1 MSEVINDMPAPLPPG
16 KRRLL
21 LGAALAVAAGVV
33 LGGFFLVR
41 LVLRATGY
49 WPGPTVTA
57 TQTAILAP
65 GPAISVDPPIAWV
78 GAPLTVKGT
87 GWAPGDVVTIRLVP
101 PPGSGGSAADLLTA
115 PVSEDGMFT
124 VALSI
129 PVIRPWSEYATVR
142 VQAAGPATRAT
153 VDAVVYLTAATA
165 VPTAT
170 TVGTATPTPT
180 AVSTASPTPTATPVV
195 PTSSPTPSTPAATL
209 TPAITGWRAEYFNSP
224 GLTGNPAVVRNDPML
239 SFDWGNNPPAS
250 GILADG
256 FSVRWT
262 RTVSLAAGT
271 YRFYST
277 ADDGVRV
284 WVDGELIIDEWHAAQ
299 AVTYS
304 AERTLNAGDHKI
316 VVTYYELWGN
326 ARVQFW
332 WERQGDFPQWRGE
345 YFGNTQLSGSPSL
358 TRNDATITF
367 VWGQSAPASGIPADK
382 FSVRWTRTLAFDAGT
397 YRFRVLVDDGA
408 RVFVDGTRIIDAWAN
423 GSAREV
429 SADVAL
435 AAGYHTVV
443 VEYFDASGDAV
454 IQLSW
459 ERLNAYPDWKG
470 EYWSNRSLQGL
481 PVLVRNDVTLDFD
494 WATGSPA
501 TQIPVDGFSVR
512 WTRAA
517 QFAVGTYRFHVIV
530 DDGARLWVNDR
541 LVIDEWRDGAVREL
555 SVDVPLAAG
564 AHALRLEAYENV
576 GQARVRLHWEPVV
589 PSYTHWKGEYW
600 ANVGLSGAPA
610 LVRNDVK
617 IDFNWRNGAPDVG
630 LPADNFS
637 ARWSRTATLE
647 AGVYEFTVSA
657 DDGIRV
663 TVDGQKLIDE
673 WHAGAADRVYKA
685 QRALLAG
692 PHLLVVE
699 YYEAAGDASAR
710 VDYVRIGGL
719 PTPTA
724 TNTPTP
730 TRTSEP
736 PTATQTPTPT
746 ATATAT
752 ATPTPTAVG
761 TAAPTDTPTAT
772 ATATA
777 TATPTATAEPAPELV
792 RINEILSAPKRVDWN
807 HDGVRN
813 EGDAWIELHNPTEEP
828 VDLSL
833 WVLDVDADADVGG
846 RSQVAYRV
854 PNETVIEPDGYLLL
868 FSSETGLDLTKGALR
883 LVRDTIIFDEV
894 ALQRQRPD
902 SSLSRTSD
910 GEWEARSLPTP
921 GAENIVLALRLLR
934 GR

>member
-1 MSEVINDMPAPLPPG
+1 MSEVISDMPSPMPPG

-49 WPGPTVTA
+49 WPGPTVTV
-57 TQTAILAP
+57 TQTAVP
-65 GPAISVDPPIAWV
+65 VGGPAVSVDPPIAWV
-78 GAPLTVKGT
+78 GAPLTVTGT

-101 PPGSGGSAADLLTA
+101 PPGGGGSAVDLLTT
-115 PVSEDGMFT
+115 PVAEDGTFA
-124 VALSI
+124 VSLSI

-142 VQAAGPATRAT
+142 VQAAGPKTQAT

-165 VPTAT
+165 EPSV
-170 TVGTATPTPT
+170 TPT
-180 AVSTASPTPTATPVV
+180 AVRTASPTPTATPVV
-195 PTSSPTPSTPAATL
+195 PTSTPTPSPTVRTATPVVSPTPAT
-209 TPAITGWRAEYFNSP
+209 TGWRAEYFNNP
-224 GLTGNPAVVRNDPML
+224 GLAGNPAAVRNDPML

-256 FSVRWT
+256 FSVCWT
-262 RTVSLAAGT
+262 QTVLLAAGT
-271 YRFYST
+271 YRFNVT

-284 WVDGELIIDEWHAAQ
+284 WVDGELIIDEWHGAQ

-304 AERTLNAGDHKI
+304 AERTLSAGDHKV

-326 ARVQFW
+326 ARIQFW

-345 YFGNTQLSGSPSL
+345 YFGNPQLSGSPTL
-358 TRNDATITF
+358 TRNDAAITF
-367 VWGQSAPASGIPADK
+367 VWGQSAPAAGLPSDK

-408 RVFVDGTRIIDAWAN
+408 RVFVDGTRIIDVWTN

-429 SADVAL
+429 SADVAI

-443 VEYFDASGDAV
+443 VEYYDASGDAV

-481 PVLVRNDVTLDFD
+481 PVLVRNDVNLDFD
-494 WATGSPA
+494 WGTGSPA

-512 WTRAA
+512 WIRTV
-517 QFAVGTYRFHVIV
+517 QFAAGTYRFHVIV

-541 LVIDEWRDGAVREL
+541 LVLDEWRDGAVREL
-555 SVDVPLAAG
+555 TVDVPLAAG
-564 AHALRLEAYENV
+564 VHALRLEAYEAM
-576 GQARVRLHWEPVV
+576 GQARVRLHWEPVS

-600 ANVGLSGAPA
+600 ANVGLTGTPV

-617 IDFNWRNGAPDVG
+617 IDFDWRNGAPDVG

-647 AGVYEFTVSA
+647 AGVYEFTASA

-663 TVDGQKLIDE
+663 TVDGQMVLDE

-685 QRALLAG
+685 QRALQAG

-724 TNTPTP
+724 TNTPSAT
-730 TRTSEP
+730 

-752 ATPTPTAVG
+752 ATPTPTT
-761 TAAPTDTPTAT
+761 TAGPTDTPTPTAT

-777 TATPTATAEPAPELV
+777 TATSTPTATAEPTPELV

-807 HDGVRN
+807 QDGARN
-813 EGDAWIELHNPTEEP
+813 EGDAWVELHNPTEEP
-828 VDLSL
+828 VDLSF
-833 WVLDVDADADVGG
+833 WVLDVD
-846 RSQVAYRV
+846 RSGQVAYRI
-854 PNETVIEPDGYLLL
+854 PNETVIEPDGYLL
-868 FSSETGLDLTKGALR
+868 FYGSETGLDLTKGILR
-883 LVRDTIIFDEV
+883 LVRDTVIFDEV
-894 ALQRQRPD
+894 NLQRQRPD

-921 GAENIVLALRLLR
+921 GAENLVLALRLLR